1 MSGFFQHVWPF
12 ITTRQWRLMAITMEK
27 SIDLSTKLSI
37 NWLCGSV
44 MESFV
49 YNFIKRFHVFLRPWV
64 LFRKK
69 PSWFIFVS
77 RVYFSLKLCPS
88 YQCPLKCLQKC
99 IYIYIY
105 IYISVIRIK
114 ILKYRNHVSWSIHKP
129 GLLKFLYI
137 TTGEYKTK
145 QILHSFVAIGK
156 GSTCAKVC

>member
-27 SIDLSTKLSI
+27 SIDISTKLSI

-69 PSWFIFVS
+69 PPWFIFVS

-88 YQCPLKCLQKC
+88 YQCLLKCLHKKNF
-99 IYIYIY
+99 
-105 IYISVIRIK
+105 SVVWIK
-114 ILKYRNHVSWSIHKP
+114 ISFPEACTNQVF
-129 GLLKFLYI
+129 GNFYI
-137 TTGEYKTK
+137 WLQKNTK
-145 QILHSFVAIGK
+145 QKKLLTLF
-156 GSTCAKVC
+156 CL